1 MTVANTS
8 DLNLLASAIWTLLQQ
23 GGWVMVAIF
32 IVGQVGWFLVC
43 ERFWYFRRM
52 HGHAR
57 KFWKRLENQ
66 NVQSLTETMRR
77 EPQTRGIL
85 KSLVSAVVG
94 KATLGRAAMISSAR
108 ETLAFEVPKLNRHL
122 NTLAVLSGAAP
133 LLGLAGTVVGIMET
147 FRAITLFGAGNPAM
161 MAGGI
166 AQALMVT
173 EAGLVVAF
181 PLLLCHNY
189 LQNQADQIEAECV
202 ETATRLIHAF
212 ESVSTQEGNAS
223 WPRV

>member
-1 MTVANTS
+1 M
-8 DLNLLASAIWTLLQQ
+8 I
-23 GGWVMVAIF
+23 AIF

-43 ERFWYFRRM
+43 ERFWYYRRM

-57 KFWKRLENQ
+57 KFWQIHESEEGPALAKAIR
-66 NVQSLTETMRR
+66 SDAKA
-77 EPQTRGIL
+77 RGVL
-85 KSLVSAVVG
+85 KSLVASLVEHAGLG
-94 KATLGRAAMISSAR
+94 KEAMIARAR
-108 ETLAFEVPKLNRHL
+108 ENLAFEVPKLNRHL
-122 NTLAVLSGAAP
+122 NTLAVLAGTAP

-147 FRAITLFGAGNPAM
+147 FRAITQFGAGNPAM

-212 ESVSTQEGNAS
+212 DSMPTQEGNAP